1 MASVETKE
9 RREEVTAPTAQN
21 DGEKNRAMGTWVQ
34 SWLLVSPAL
43 AVLLLM
49 TIVPAV
55 YLLYSSFYS
64 FTLLSAGQGQ
74 FVGLQNYARILTDGG
89 IRHGFLITLF
99 FVAVAVGIELVLG
112 MVIALA
118 LAPQTFGNSI
128 ASTLLLLPFAM
139 TPAVSAL
146 LWQQLL
152 NPNYGWIDFY
162 LQRIGLIGQP
172 IEWLSSSSTAWVA
185 LIGLDVWQWTPFV
198 ALILMAGLQGL
209 PNEPQEAAAIDGASG
224 LQMFWYITLP
234 LLMPFVAIAV
244 LLRVVQA
251 FKTFDTVQ
259 ILTGG
264 GPGTSTEI
272 VNLTLYRVG
281 LQNFQIG
288 AASALGIVFLI
299 LLLVVVSRLLRVMER
314 NTDLFEEG

>member
-1 MASVETKE
+1 MMK
-9 RREEVTAPTAQN
+9 PTAQQSA
-21 DGEKNRAMGTWVQ
+21 GKKRKVGPRVQ
-34 SWLLVSPAL
+34 GWLLVSPAV

-55 YLLYSSFYS
+55 YLLYSSFFS
-64 FTLLSAGQGQ
+64 FTLMAADQGL
-74 FVGLQNYARILTDGG
+74 FVGLQNYWRIVTDAD
-89 IRHGFLITLF
+89 IRYGFLITLF
-99 FVAVAVGIELVLG
+99 FVAVAVGIELILG
-112 MVIALA
+112 MLLALA
-118 LAPQTFGNSI
+118 LAPRTFGNSI

-162 LQRIGLIGQP
+162 LQRIGVIGEP
-172 IEWLSSSSTAWVA
+172 IEWLSSSTTAWIAV
-185 LIGLDVWQWTPFV
+185 IGLDVWQWTPFV

-209 PNEPQEAAAIDGASG
+209 PVEPQEAAAVDGATG
-224 LQMFWYITLP
+224 LKMFWHITLP

-251 FKTFDTVQ
+251 FKTFDTIQV
-259 ILTGG
+259 LTGG

-281 LQNFQIG
+281 LQNFQVG

-299 LLLVVVSRLLRVMER
+299 LLLIVVGQLLRVMER

>member
-1 MASVETKE
+1 MTK
-9 RREEVTAPTAQN
+9 PTAQQSA
-21 DGEKNRAMGTWVQ
+21 GKKRKVGPRVQ
-34 SWLLVSPAL
+34 GWLLVSPAV

-55 YLLYSSFYS
+55 YLLYSSFFS
-64 FTLLSAGQGQ
+64 FTLMAADQGL
-74 FVGLQNYARILTDGG
+74 FVGLQNYWRIVTDAD
-89 IRHGFLITLF
+89 IRYGFLITLF
-99 FVAVAVGIELVLG
+99 FVAVAVGIELILG
-112 MVIALA
+112 MLLALA
-118 LAPQTFGNSI
+118 LAPRTFGNSI

-162 LQRIGLIGQP
+162 LQRIGVIGEP
-172 IEWLSSSSTAWVA
+172 IEWLSSSTTAWIAV
-185 LIGLDVWQWTPFV
+185 IGLDVWQWTPFV

-209 PNEPQEAAAIDGASG
+209 PVEPQEAAAVDGATG
-224 LQMFWYITLP
+224 LKMFWHITLP

-251 FKTFDTVQ
+251 FKTFDTIQV
-259 ILTGG
+259 LTGG

-281 LQNFQIG
+281 LQNFQVG

-299 LLLVVVSRLLRVMER
+299 LLLIVVGQLLRVMER

>member
-1 MASVETKE
+1 MMK
-9 RREEVTAPTAQN
+9 PTAQQS
-21 DGEKNRAMGTWVQ
+21 GGKKRKVGPRVQ
-34 SWLLVSPAL
+34 GWLLVSPAV

-55 YLLYSSFYS
+55 YLLYSSFFS
-64 FTLLSAGQGQ
+64 FTLMAADQGL
-74 FVGLQNYARILTDGG
+74 FVGLQNYWRIVTDAD
-89 IRHGFLITLF
+89 IRYGFLITLF
-99 FVAVAVGIELVLG
+99 FVAVAVGIELILG
-112 MVIALA
+112 MLLALA
-118 LAPQTFGNSI
+118 LAPRTFGNSI

-162 LQRIGLIGQP
+162 LQRIGVIGEP
-172 IEWLSSSSTAWVA
+172 IEWLSSSTTAWIAV
-185 LIGLDVWQWTPFV
+185 IGLDVWQWTPFV

-209 PNEPQEAAAIDGASG
+209 PVEPQEAAAVDGATG
-224 LQMFWYITLP
+224 LKMFWHITLP

-251 FKTFDTVQ
+251 FKTFDTIQV
-259 ILTGG
+259 LTGG

-281 LQNFQIG
+281 LQNFQVG

-299 LLLVVVSRLLRVMER
+299 LLLIVVGQLLRVMER

>member
-1 MASVETKE
+1 MTKPDVRQSVGKK
-9 RREEVTAPTAQN
+9 RTARP
-21 DGEKNRAMGTWVQ
+21 RVQ
-34 SWLLVSPAL
+34 GWLLVSPAV

-55 YLLYSSFYS
+55 YLLYSSFFS
-64 FTLLSAGQGQ
+64 FTLLSPDQGQ
-74 FVGLQNYARILTDGG
+74 FVGLQNYGRVLTDGD

-99 FVAVAVGIELVLG
+99 FVAVTVSLELIIG
-112 MVIALA
+112 MLLALA
-118 LAPQTFGNSI
+118 LAPRTLGNSI

-146 LWQQLL
+146 LWRELL

-162 LQRIGLIGQP
+162 LQRIGVIGEP
-172 IEWLSSSSTAWVA
+172 IEWLSSAATAWVA

-198 ALILMAGLQGL
+198 ALILMAGLQGI
-209 PNEPQEAAAIDGASG
+209 PQEPQEAASIDGATG
-224 LQMFWYITLP
+224 PQTFWYVTLP
-234 LLMPFVAIAV
+234 LLMPFIAIAV

-251 FKTFDTVQ
+251 FKTFDTVT

-264 GPGTSTEI
+264 GPGTATEI

-299 LLLVVVSRLLRVMER
+299 LLMIVVSQLLRVMER

>member
-1 MASVETKE
+1 MARVGTKE
-9 RREEVTAPTAQN
+9 RREEVTAPTLQN
-21 DGEKNRAMGTWVQ
+21 GGGKNRTMGTRAQ
-34 SWLLVSPAL
+34 PWLLVSPTVT
-43 AVLLLM
+43 VLLLM
-49 TIVPAV
+49 TIVPAI
-55 YLLYSSFYS
+55 YLLYSSFFS
-64 FTLLSAGQGQ
+64 FTLLSADQGQ
-74 FVGLQNYARILTDGG
+74 FVGFQNYWRILSDGD
-89 IRHGFLITLF
+89 IRYGFLVTLF
-99 FVAVAVGIELVLG
+99 FVAVAVGIELIIG
-112 MVIALA
+112 MVLALA

-162 LQRIGLIGQP
+162 LQRLGVLEQP
-172 IEWLSSSSTAWVA
+172 IEWLSSPTTAWIA

-209 PNEPQEAAAIDGASG
+209 PKEPQEAAAIDGATG

-272 VNLTLYRVG
+272 INLTLYRVG
-281 LQNFQIG
+281 LQNFQVG

>member
-1 MASVETKE
+1 M
-9 RREEVTAPTAQN
+9 
-21 DGEKNRAMGTWVQ
+21 
-34 SWLLVSPAL
+34 LVSPAIV
-43 AVLLLM
+43 VLLLM
-49 TIVPAV
+49 TIVPAL
-55 YLLYSSFYS
+55 YLLYSSFFS
-64 FTLLSAGQGQ
+64 FTLLSADQGI
-74 FVGLQNYARILTDGG
+74 FVGLQNYVNILTDGS
-89 IRHGFLITLF
+89 IRHDFLITLF
-99 FVAVAVGIELVLG
+99 FVAVAVGLELIIG
-112 MVIALA
+112 MVLALA
-118 LAPQTFGNSI
+118 LAPQTLGNSI
-128 ASTLLLLPFAM
+128 ASTLLLLPFAV

-162 LQRIGLIGQP
+162 LQRLGIMGQP
-172 IEWLSSSSTAWVA
+172 IQWLSSPTTAWVA

-209 PNEPQEAAAIDGASG
+209 PQEPQEAAAIDGATG
-224 LQMFWYITLP
+224 LQMFWHITLP

-272 VNLTLYRVG
+272 INLTLYRVG

>member
-1 MASVETKE
+1 MKTDIQHSADKKRSIGT
-9 RREEVTAPTAQN
+9 
-21 DGEKNRAMGTWVQ
+21 RARP
-34 SWLLVSPAL
+34 WLLVSPAV

-49 TIVPAV
+49 TIVPAI
-55 YLLYSSFYS
+55 YLLYSSFFS
-64 FTLLSAGQGQ
+64 FTLLSADQGR
-74 FVGLQNYARILTDGG
+74 FVGLQNFWRIVTDGD

-99 FVAVAVGIELVLG
+99 FVAVAVGLELIIG
-112 MVIALA
+112 MVLALA

-162 LQRIGLIGQP
+162 LQRIGVLGQP
-172 IEWLSSSSTAWVA
+172 IEWLSSPTTAWVA
-185 LIGLDVWQWTPFV
+185 IIGLDVWQWTPFV

-209 PNEPQEAAAIDGASG
+209 PKEPQEAAAVDGARG

-259 ILTGG
+259 ILTSG
-264 GPGTSTEI
+264 GPGRSTEI
-272 VNLTLYRVG
+272 INLTLYRVG

-299 LLLVVVSRLLRVMER
+299 LLLVVVSQLLRVMER